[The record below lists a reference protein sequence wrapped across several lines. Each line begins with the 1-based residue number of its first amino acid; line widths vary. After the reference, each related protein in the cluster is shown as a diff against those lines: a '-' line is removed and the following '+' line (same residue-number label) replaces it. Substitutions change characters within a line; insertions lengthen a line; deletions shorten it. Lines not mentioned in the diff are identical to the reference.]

1 MDVNQ
6 LKKRDI
12 LQAFDLVTTKGIK
25 TDGVYEL
32 SGVKASQDFDG
43 YTCWLSFKD
52 LTVTLL
58 FHGAFDMDY
67 EDEDTQKAFFKKISN
82 MLDDKDSF

>member
-1 MDVNQ
+1 MDVNK
-6 LKKRDI
+6 LKKRDL

-58 FHGAFDMDY
+58 FHGTFDMDY

-82 MLDDKDSF
+82 MLADKDSF

>member
-1 MDVNQ
+1 MDVDK
-6 LKKRDI
+6 LKKRDL
-12 LQAFDLVTTKGIK
+12 LQAFDLVTTKGKK
-25 TDGVYEL
+25 TDEVYEL

>member
-1 MDVNQ
+1 MDVNK
-6 LKKRDI
+6 LKKRDL

-58 FHGAFDMDY
+58 FHGAFDMNY

>member
-1 MDVNQ
+1 MDVDK
-6 LKKRDI
+6 LKKRDL
-12 LQAFDLVTTKGIK
+12 LQAFDLVTTKGKK

>member
-1 MDVNQ
+1 MDVNK
-6 LKKRDI
+6 LKKRDL
-12 LQAFDLVTTKGIK
+12 LQAFDLVTPKGIK